1 MEMVRKFGFEFQL
14 FQMYLSRV
22 ILTSFSL
29 TRMVEYATAGA
40 GTGLAYD
47 KDDPMTSTSA
57 IFK

>member
-1 MEMVRKFGFEFQL
+1 MVMVRKFGFEFQ
-14 FQMYLSRV
+14 FFHVYLSRV
-22 ILTSFSL
+22 ILTSL

-47 KDDPMTSTSA
+47 EDDPMTSTSA

>member
-1 MEMVRKFGFEFQL
+1 MVMVRKFGFEFQ
-14 FQMYLSRV
+14 FFHVYLSRA
-22 ILTSFSL
+22 ILTSL

-47 KDDPMTSTSA
+47 EDDPMTSTSA